1 MRSSEDIDMKLKGC
15 EILIKSLKREGVD
28 LLFGY
33 SGGAALHIFDAL
45 YKFNAANPD
54 DPVRLIMARH
64 EQGAT
69 HAADGYARVTGKAG
83 VTLVTSG
90 PGATNCVT
98 GIATAQMDSIPMVVI
113 CGQVPSGLIGNDA
126 FQETDVIGVTR
137 PIVKHSYL
145 IHDVNDVA
153 RIVREAFHIAE
164 SGRPGPVVID
174 FPKDIQ
180 VDETEFTTP
189 DTVDIRGYKPKLEGH
204 PKQIQ
209 KAAELIMKAERPFM
223 YGGGGIVLGDASDEF
238 RELVWK
244 TQIPTTVTLMGLG
257 AFPETDPLA
266 LKMPGMHGSRA
277 ANYAF
282 QECDLIIAI
291 GARFDDRVT
300 GNLERF
306 APLAKIIHIDIDPS
320 AISKNVHVDVPIVG
334 HVKNILPKLTEL
346 VDKTSIE
353 PWRNQCWGWKEKYP
367 FTYQPKPGVVMP
379 QQLIEE
385 IWNLTRGEAILTSD
399 VGQHQMWCGQHYQ
412 HIEPRRWLNSGGL
425 GTMGY
430 GLPAAMGAQFAHPD
444 ALVVCVSGDGGIIM
458 NIQELTTIASHKLPV
473 KTIVMNNNWLGMVR
487 QWQELL
493 YEERYSASDL
503 HDNPDFAKVA
513 EAFGVRGMT
522 VKDPEELR
530 PALEEAFAYDGPALL
545 DVLVDETENVYPMVP
560 AGAALDE
567 MIGGIA

>member
-54 DPVRLIMARH
+54 DPVRLVMARH

-353 PWRNQCWGWKEKYP
+353 PWRNQCWAWKEKYP

>member
-1 MRSSEDIDMKLKGC
+1 MKLKGC

-353 PWRNQCWGWKEKYP
+353 PWRNQCWAWKEKYP

>member
-1 MRSSEDIDMKLKGC
+1 MKLKGC
-15 EILIKSLKREGVD
+15 EILIESLKREGVD
-28 LLFGY
+28 LIFGY

-45 YKFNAANPD
+45 YRYNEANAD
-54 DPVRLIMARH
+54 DPVRLIMTRH

-83 VTLVTSG
+83 AALVTSG

-126 FQETDVIGVTR
+126 FQETDIIGVTR

-145 IHDVNDVA
+145 VHDVTKVA
-153 RIVREAFHIAE
+153 QTVREAFHIAE

-180 VDETEFTTP
+180 VEETEYIP
-189 DTVDIRGYKPKLEGH
+189 SGEIDIRGYKPKLEGH
-204 PKQIQ
+204 PKQIR
-209 KAAELIMKAERPFM
+209 KAAEMIMQAERPFI
-223 YGGGGIVLGDASDEF
+223 YGGGGIVLGGASEEF
-238 RELVWK
+238 REFVWK

-282 QECDLIIAI
+282 QECDLIVAV

-300 GNLERF
+300 GDLSRF
-306 APLAKIIHIDIDPS
+306 APNARIVHIDVDPS

-334 HVKNILPKLTEL
+334 DVKNILPKLTER
-346 VDKTSIE
+346 VDKTDIDS
-353 PWRNQCWGWKEKYP
+353 WRNRALAWKEKYP
-367 FTYQPKPGVVMP
+367 FRYEPKPDVIMP

-385 IWNLTRGEAILTSD
+385 IWNITRGEAILTSD

-425 GTMGY
+425 GTMGF
-430 GLPAAMGAQFAHPD
+430 GLPAAIGAQFARPD
-444 ALVVCVSGDGGIIM
+444 ELVINVSGDGGVIM
-458 NIQELTTIASHKLPV
+458 NIQELTTIASYNLPV

-493 YEERYSASDL
+493 YDERYSASDL

-513 EAFGVRGMT
+513 EAFGVRG
-522 VKDPEELR
+522 VSVRDPKQLR

-545 DVLVDETENVYPMVP
+545 DVFVDETENVYPMVP

>member
-1 MRSSEDIDMKLKGC
+1 MKLKGC
-15 EILIKSLKREGVD
+15 EILIESLKREGVD

-33 SGGAALHIFDAL
+33 SGGAALYIFDAL

-113 CGQVPSGLIGNDA
+113 CGQVPSHLIGNDA

-145 IHDVNDVA
+145 IQDVKDVA

-180 VDETEFTTP
+180 IDETEFKTP
-189 DTVDIRGYKPKLEGH
+189 DAVDIVGYKPKLEGH

-209 KAAELIMKAERPFM
+209 KAAELIMKAERPFA
-223 YGGGGIVLGDASDEF
+223 YGGGGIVLGGASDEF
-238 RELVWK
+238 REFVWK

-282 QECDLIIAI
+282 QECDLIIAV

-306 APLAKIIHIDIDPS
+306 APHAKIIHIDIDPS

-346 VDKTSIE
+346 VDKTTIE
-353 PWRNQCWGWKEKYP
+353 PWRNQCWAWKEKYP
-367 FTYQPKPGVVMP
+367 FVYEPKPDVIMP

-430 GLPAAMGAQFAHPD
+430 GLPAAMGAQFACPD
-444 ALVVCVSGDGGIIM
+444 ELVVCVSGDGGIIM

-473 KTIVMNNNWLGMVR
+473 KTVVMNNNWLGMVR

-513 EAFGVRGMT
+513 EAFGVKGMT
-522 VKDPEELR
+522 VKDPKELR

>member
-1 MRSSEDIDMKLKGC
+1 MKLKGC

-54 DPVRLIMARH
+54 DPVRLVMARH

-353 PWRNQCWGWKEKYP
+353 PWRNQCWAWKEKYP

>member
-1 MRSSEDIDMKLKGC
+1 MKLKGC
-15 EILIKSLKREGVD
+15 EMLIKSLKREGVD

-145 IHDVNDVA
+145 IQDVNDVA

-180 VDETEFTTP
+180 IDETEFKTSEP
-189 DTVDIRGYKPKLEGH
+189 VDIRGYKPKLEGH

-209 KAAELIMKAERPFM
+209 NAAELIMKAERPFM
-223 YGGGGIVLGDASDEF
+223 YGGGGIVLGGASDEF

-306 APLAKIIHIDIDPS
+306 APHAKIIHIDIDPS

-346 VDKTSIE
+346 VDKTTIE
-353 PWRNQCWGWKEKYP
+353 PWRNQCWAWKEKYP
-367 FTYQPKPGVVMP
+367 FTYQPKPDVVMP

-444 ALVVCVSGDGGIIM
+444 ELVVCVSGDGGIIM
-458 NIQELTTIASHKLPV
+458 NIQELTTIASHNLPV
-473 KTIVMNNNWLGMVR
+473 KTVVMNNNWLGMVR

-513 EAFGVRGMT
+513 EAFGVKGMT
-522 VKDPEELR
+522 VKDPKELR